1 MPTPRREDCVSAGS
15 GGESGEIECEGE
27 LEPEPALVLT
37 LRWKN
42 EWMGGWYWRLRACS
56 AEAVGNAM
64 MFLPDR
70 VILSKVEVGCAACD
84 CVQDISLVHSEIN
97 TARLR

>member
-1 MPTPRREDCVSAGS
+1 MPTLRREDCVSAES

-42 EWMGGWYWRLRACS
+42 EWIWYWRLRACS

-64 MFLPDR
+64 MSLP
-70 VILSKVEVGCAACD
+70 
-84 CVQDISLVHSEIN
+84 
-97 TARLR
+97 